1 MEFDWVKKINADS
14 EYHSQW
20 LENNSRK
27 QVAEWAQ
34 NDKDRNTASEIIAL
48 KNKVKEYEDLL
59 SRPMKEI
66 AQASGGFKKTYET
79 LVEAQD
85 EVLANWIVSQ
95 KAFRETAK
103 VLAAQLDKTP
113 EEFTE
118 IHQSSINAVLTN
130 QTQHE
135 NNGNESPLLERHAA
149 AILAIRKKQGKA

>member
-14 EYHSQW
+14 EHHSQW
-20 LENNSRK
+20 LANNSRK

-48 KNKVKEYEDLL
+48 KNKVKEYEELL

-66 AQASGGFKKTYET
+66 AQANGDFKKTYSIEQ
-79 LVEAQD
+79 ESI
-85 EVLANWIVSQ
+85 ANWIVSQ

-103 VLAAQLDKTP
+103 VLADQLNKTP

-130 QTQHE
+130 QTQYD
-135 NNGNESPLLERHAA
+135 NNGNESPLVAEHAA
-149 AILAIRKKQGKA
+149 AILAIRKKNGKA

>member
-20 LENNSRK
+20 LANNSRK

-66 AQASGGFKKTYET
+66 AQANGSFKKTYET

-113 EEFTE
+113 EEFIE

-135 NNGNESPLLERHAA
+135 NNGNESPLVAQHAA

>member
-20 LENNSRK
+20 LANNSRK

-66 AQASGGFKKTYET
+66 AQANGSFKKTYDMEQF
-79 LVEAQD
+79 A
-85 EVLANWIVSQ
+85 LANWIHGQ
-95 KAFRETAK
+95 KAFRETSK
-103 VLAAQLDKTP
+103 VIGLKAGMTP
-113 EEFTE
+113 EEINEIQKNSLNSVLENRTE
-118 IHQSSINAVLTN
+118 HGNDATTDPVLAN
-130 QTQHE
+130 
-135 NNGNESPLLERHAA
+135 HAA
-149 AILAIRKKQGKA
+149 AILAIRKKNGKA

>member
-20 LENNSRK
+20 LQNNSRK

-34 NDKDRNTASEIIAL
+34 NDKDRNTAWEIIAL

-59 SRPMKEI
+59 SHPMKEI
-66 AQASGGFKKTYET
+66 AQANGDFKKTYET
-79 LVEAQD
+79 LVAAQD
-85 EVLANWIVSQ
+85 KVLANWIVSQ

-103 VLAAQLDKTP
+103 VLAKQLDKTP

-118 IHQSSINAVLTN
+118 IYQSSVNAVLTN

-135 NNGNESPLLERHAA
+135 NNGNESPLLAKHAA
-149 AILAIRKKQGKA
+149 AILAIRKKNGKA